1 MVLVCGDPYE
11 AVTAFLCSRL
21 KMLKIEHCLLDLREF
36 PRGADLDWTWVG
48 GRPCGSISTSDWR
61 IEFDELS
68 GVYFRNVDL
77 NESGDEGEKTQSN
90 AQAYPET
97 DARLAA
103 MLNSLP
109 CNVLNRPAATY
120 SNRSKPYQALLIRR
134 FGFKVPKTLVT
145 NDPDTVARFFTECD
159 GKLIFKSMSGIR
171 STVRRMTKEDFGR
184 LELLEHCPAQF
195 QEYLAGDNL
204 RVHVIGERLFA
215 VRIQSEAVD
224 YRYAGEEGYGRTM
237 IPARLPE
244 DVETNC
250 VRLTKE
256 LGLTMSGIDLKETPE
271 GEYYCFEVN
280 TSPAFPFYE
289 SPAQP
294 VIADA
299 LANFLAGRGAASS
312 P

>member
-11 AVTAFLCSRL
+11 PVTAFLCSRL
-21 KMLKIEHCLLDLREF
+21 KMLKIEHRLLDLHEF
-36 PRGADLDWTWVG
+36 PRGAGLDWTWLG
-48 GRPCGSISTSDWR
+48 GRPCGSMSTSDWR

-68 GVYFRNVDL
+68 GVYFRNIDL
-77 NESGDEGEKTQSN
+77 NESGDQGEKTQS
-90 AQAYPET
+90 YPET

-145 NDPDTVARFFTECD
+145 NDPDAVARFFTECD

-171 STVRRMTKEDFGR
+171 STVRRMPKEDFGR

-299 LANFLAGRGAASS
+299 LANFLAGRDAAG
-312 P
+312 PP